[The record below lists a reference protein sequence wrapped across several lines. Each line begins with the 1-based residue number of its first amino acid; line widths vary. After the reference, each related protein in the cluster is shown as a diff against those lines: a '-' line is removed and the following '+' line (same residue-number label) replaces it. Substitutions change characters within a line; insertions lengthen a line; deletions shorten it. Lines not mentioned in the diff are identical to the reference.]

1 MSNIMKDPDIQDL
14 DVTAT
19 IRIKSIYKILFI
31 CFVALGL
38 YYPSIFSQFN
48 SIDDLRLI
56 SYLEDTDSTLVQIF
70 RPGEGHY
77 YRPVIWLTF
86 FFDKYVWGLEPSFM
100 HLENV
105 LIHLFNSVLI
115 YLIANRI
122 TGVDE
127 KRIELPLFAA
137 LLFAVHPINTEG
149 VCWVAGRTDP
159 LAAFFVLVAAYT
171 LVLPG
176 WRENRALLLLPAGSI
191 FLGGLSKEVAFF
203 FFPVAYVAT
212 FNCSYSREYK
222 FPPVSELIRNF
233 IPFGFFAILYL
244 YLRQAGLPV
253 EDKSVS
259 ILLTHKAGYLQMFVT
274 ALKTFGFYVKKLF
287 LPLPLNF
294 AIVSYSDRYVWFS
307 IAVIFFLSWAIWK
320 KRGYYTALAGAFF
333 LIIPAVLVAV
343 KPMAWT
349 PVAERYLYAPAA
361 LFTIALIGIIFQLFK
376 TAALERFLPILLV
389 VIIIMSAVVTVK
401 RNLVWQDNYL
411 LFSDAVAQSPD
422 FARIRNEL
430 GIALALRGESK
441 EASRHFEQ
449 GKQMDKNYILPTIN
463 LANIK
468 FREGNNVE
476 AVKILEKT
484 YKEKKNADLQILK
497 MLARVNEKNLA
508 ARKNKSESKKIYM
521 DLIETYQYIYTKEKE
536 PYVAYRVGQLL
547 LLQGE
552 SSKAAR
558 YFEAAYNGAADGD
571 YFKLAA
577 KKLADKYRN

>member
-1 MSNIMKDPDIQDL
+1 ME
-14 DVTAT
+14 TAVPGN

-31 CFVALGL
+31 CFVAIGL

-48 SIDDLRLI
+48 SIDDVRLI

-70 RPGEGHY
+70 RPGLGHY

-137 LLFAVHPINTEG
+137 LLFAVHPINTEA
-149 VCWVAGRTDP
+149 VCWIDGRTDP
-159 LAAFFVLVAAYT
+159 LAAFFVLVAAYSLT
-171 LVLPG
+171 LPG
-176 WRENRALLLLPAGSI
+176 WRENKALLLIPAGSI

-203 FFPVAYVAT
+203 FFPVAYLAT
-212 FNCSYSREYK
+212 FDWVHSKEYK
-222 FPPVSELIRNF
+222 FPSASELIRNC
-233 IPFGFFAILYL
+233 IPFSFFAVLYL
-244 YLRQAGLPV
+244 YLRQAGLPAG
-253 EDKSVS
+253 DLSVS
-259 ILLTHKAGYLQMFVT
+259 ILLTHKTSYYQMFVT

-294 AIVSYSDRYVWFS
+294 AIVSYSDRYAWFC
-307 IAVIFFLSWAIWK
+307 IAVIVLLCWFIWK
-320 KRGYYTALAGAFF
+320 KRGYYSALAGAFF

-343 KPMAWT
+343 RPMAWT
-349 PVAERYLYAPAA
+349 PVAERYLYAPAS

-376 TAALERFLPILLV
+376 TKNLERFLPLLLV
-389 VIIIMSAVVTVK
+389 SIIIISSVITVK

-411 LFSDAVAQSPD
+411 LFSDTVAQSPD
-422 FARIRNEL
+422 FARVRNEL
-430 GIALALRGESK
+430 GIALALRGEKK
-441 EASRHFEQ
+441 EASRQFEQ
-449 GKQMDKNYILPTIN
+449 GKHLDKNYLLPIIN

-468 FREGNNVE
+468 FREGDNAE
-476 AVKILEKT
+476 AIKILKKT
-484 YKEKKNADLQILK
+484 YKEKKSADAQILK
-497 MLARVNEKNLA
+497 LLARVNERNLA
-508 ARKNKSESKKIYM
+508 TATNNSECKKVAL
-521 DLIETYQYIYTKEKE
+521 DLIDTYQYIYAMEKE

-547 LLQGE
+547 LLEGE
-552 SSKAAR
+552 NSKAAHF
-558 YFEAAYNGAADGD
+558 FEVAYKGAPDGEF
-571 YFKLAA
+571 YKSAA
-577 KKLADKYRN
+577 KKLADKCRNK